1 MDVVVD
7 PTLPRLRQELRIE
20 PGPPLVTGAPSWT
33 LFDPVRHAFFQIGR
47 LEMRIFSLWSAGT
60 LGTMRAGLAADGLN
74 DQESDAAIASVLQF
88 STANSLTLRPD
99 GDPAQTFAGQRAMA
113 KKEWWR
119 WLVEHYLFV
128 RIPLVN
134 PAAFL
139 ERTLPRVRFLW
150 SQSVLF
156 AFAALALAGLFLVAR
171 QWDSFLASF
180 AYFFSFEGL
189 IAYGV
194 ALGCV
199 KVIHELGHAYTA
211 TRFGCRVPAMGV
223 SFLVMMP
230 VLYTDTTAAWRLTS
244 RRKRLMIDIAGV
256 SAELMVASIAT
267 MLWLILPDG
276 TVRSAA
282 FVLATSSW
290 LMSLVINL
298 NPFMR
303 FDGYYIASD
312 LLGVANLQNRSFA
325 LGRWWLR
332 EALFGL
338 GEERPEYVPKRLERG
353 LIAYA
358 FLTWI
363 YRFFLFLGI
372 AVLVYYMFFKLLGII
387 LFAVE
392 MVVFIIRPIFNELK
406 EWANRRDIIMARP
419 RGRRWLWAGA
429 ALVAVLVIPLDR
441 HVSAPAVLTTIAAA
455 PIVAGDPS
463 QIEKILV
470 RNGQDVL
477 AGTPVA
483 QLVSPDLSRDEQMRR
498 INIER
503 LELQLNRAGSDATDL
518 ANRAVLE
525 RQLATERA
533 ALSGYQQRQAKLIL
547 RAPVA
552 GRIADL
558 TPEMHGGRWVD
569 GAEQIM
575 RIVTPGQ
582 YDVQAFVAETDV
594 QRLSDGT
601 LARFIPND
609 PTQASLRAKLVER
622 ATSAVQILDQPML
635 ASTNGG
641 PIAVDKEDDMLKPH
655 KPVYRTRLIAERTDQ
670 NHALLTQVIPG
681 RISIVAD
688 SRSIMGNFVR
698 WLMQNLRGEAAL
710 S

>member
-7 PTLPRLRQELRIE
+7 PALPRLRQELRIE
-20 PGPPLVTGAPSWT
+20 PGAPLVTGAPSWT

-74 DQESDAAIASVLQF
+74 DAESEAAIASVLQF
-88 STANSLTLRPD
+88 STANNLTLRPE

-119 WLVEHYLFV
+119 WLVDHYLFV

-134 PAAFL
+134 PAGFL

-150 SQSVLF
+150 SQPVLL
-156 AFAALALAGLFLVAR
+156 AFATLALAGLLLVAR

-199 KVIHELGHAYTA
+199 KVIHEFGHAYTA

-244 RRKRLMIDIAGV
+244 RRKRLLIDIAGV

-290 LMSLVINL
+290 LMSLAINL

-312 LLGVANLQNRSFA
+312 LIGVPNLQNRSFA

-332 EALFGL
+332 EALFAL
-338 GEERPEYVPKRLERG
+338 GEKRPEHMPKLLERG
-353 LIAYA
+353 LIIYA

-372 AVLVYYMFFKLLGII
+372 AVLVYYMFFKALGII

-392 MVVFIIRPIFNELK
+392 MAVFIVRPIFNELS
-406 EWANRRDIIMARP
+406 EWAKRKDIIMAST
-419 RGRRWLWAGA
+419 RGRRWRWVAA
-429 ALVAVLVIPLDR
+429 ALAIALIIPIDR

-455 PIVAGDPS
+455 PIVAGDPA

-470 RNGQDVL
+470 RNGQNV
-477 AGTPVA
+477 AVGTPVA
-483 QLVSPDLSRDEQMRR
+483 QLISPELARDEQMRQINVNR
-498 INIER
+498 I
-503 LELQLNRAGSDATDL
+503 ELQLNRAASDATDL

-533 ALSGYQQRQAKLIL
+533 ALAGYQQRQAKFIL

-552 GRIADL
+552 GRIIDL
-558 TPEMHGGRWVD
+558 TPEMHSGRWVD

-582 YDVQAFVAETDV
+582 YDIQAFVDEADV

-609 PTQASLRAKLVER
+609 AAQASLRAKLVER
-622 ATSAVQILDQPML
+622 ANSASQSLDQPML

-641 PIAVDKEDDMLKPH
+641 PIAVDKDDDMLKPH
-655 KPVYRTRLIAERTDQ
+655 KPVYRARLVAERVDQ
-670 NHALLTQVIPG
+670 NTAGLIQVIPG
-681 RISIVAD
+681 RVKIAAE
-688 SRSIMGNFVR
+688 SRSVIGNFAR